1 MQLRK
6 KPVPGRCNANK
17 CVKEAAPPAGNPHG
31 LCAQHYNE
39 WVASSSPALTTSPTG
54 KTKAPAAGSDLA
66 VIQTELEPVRNQ
78 LDQVLQFVAA
88 VPFDAECNFGHV
100 TMTGLE
106 ALGAMREEARQKLKE
121 LEAKRTSITKPL
133 LAAKRAADE
142 VFAPATQQCEAV
154 MNTCTSRLTD
164 YERQR
169 LAAQREAA
177 ALVQT
182 TPDDPHLL
190 AVAHGSAE
198 PLPAQVSTRVVFTYE
213 VIDFAAVPDEC
224 KQIDDQHV
232 LELIRLS
239 GGTIEIPGIRIVQD
253 VKVVAA

>member
-6 KPVPGRCNANK
+6 KPVPGRCNVNR
-17 CVKEAAPPAGNPHG
+17 CVKEAAPPEGNPHG

-39 WVASSSPALTTSPTG
+39 WI
-54 KTKAPAAGSDLA
+54 AAGSPDLTAAPAPKKQAPGSDIA

-88 VPFDAECNFGHV
+88 VPFDATCTFGAV
-100 TMTGLE
+100 TMSGLE

-121 LEAKRTSITKPL
+121 LESKRTSITKPL

-190 AVAHGSAE
+190 AVAHGAAE

-213 VIDFAAVPDEC
+213 VLDFAAVPDEC
-224 KQIDDQHV
+224 KQIDDHHV
-232 LELIRLS
+232 RERIRLS
-239 GGTIEIPGIRIVQD
+239 GGTIEIPGIRVVQD